1 MTDRKLVALFLSILF
16 IALTARAEDLAASIS
31 PQDLS
36 RKMKDGT
43 APLIVDVRTPQEFAA
58 GHIPGA
64 LNIPHD
70 QIGRHLDEMKS
81 DRGVALY
88 CMVGPRARL
97 GEQKL
102 LEAGIERVLHID
114 GGFSAWK
121 AAGLPT
127 SEE

>member
-1 MTDRKLVALFLSILF
+1 MAKRIRSLVLSLPVLFVAFAVHS
-16 IALTARAEDLAASIS
+16 EELAASIS
-31 PQDLS
+31 PDALS
-36 RKMKDGT
+36 RRLADGT
-43 APLIVDVRTPQEFAA
+43 APLIVDVRTPQEFAS

-70 QIGRHLDEMKS
+70 QITQHLDALES

-97 GEQKL
+97 GERSL
-102 LEAGIERVLHID
+102 LDSGVKQVFHIE
-114 GGFSAWK
+114 GGLAAWK

-127 SEE
+127 AP